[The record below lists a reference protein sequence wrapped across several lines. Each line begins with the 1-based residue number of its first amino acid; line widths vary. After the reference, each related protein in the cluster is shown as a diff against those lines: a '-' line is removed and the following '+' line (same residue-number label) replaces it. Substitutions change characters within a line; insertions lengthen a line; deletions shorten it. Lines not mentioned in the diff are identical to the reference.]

1 MGCSISLLESWLTLF
16 EAACSNKLTLHPPLT
31 LRYKT
36 ARRNMNLRHIS
47 LATLLISLSLA
58 APTAALR
65 AQATTPIDHPV
76 ADPEK
81 PAATPPEKPA
91 ESALQ
96 PGAKPDYSKE
106 AFVTER
112 LQERYRFENDG
123 TGRKVATLR
132 IHVLSEAGVQGFG
145 QLRFGYNSANDRM
158 EIGYVRVTKSDGTV
172 VTAGPDAVQDL
183 SSAVQQIAPVYT
195 DYREKHVTVPG
206 LRPGDTLECE
216 VTTIFHT
223 ALAPGQFWTQHDF
236 NRSSIVL
243 DEELEIDI
251 PASRTVKLKTK
262 PGFDA
267 KISEEN
273 GRRIY
278 HWSSSHLVH
287 EDNTKTP
294 DKSGTKKKN
303 RKTEEASDVQMTTFA
318 SWEEVGHWYAGLE
331 KDRRTPSKEVRAK
344 AEALTKGLNS
354 DLEKTEALYD
364 FVAQNFRYVS
374 LSLGLA
380 RYQPQAAADVLHNQY
395 GDCKDKNTL
404 LAALLEAE
412 GLHSS
417 SVLINSFRKL
427 DPDVPS
433 PSQFNHVVT
442 MLPLGKEE
450 IWMDTTTEVAPF
462 RLLAFSLRKKQAL
475 VVTPNA
481 VPHLEETPADP
492 PMPDKELEEIAGK
505 VDETGHLD
513 GTVTFTMRGDSEVT
527 LRNVFRHT
535 AAAQWQKS
543 IEVVNKGL
551 GGDVSNVKVSDPV
564 ATREPFTFSYQVSK
578 ANFVDWS
585 KKKLQLKLPLSYWSP
600 ASVSADVGE
609 EDEDDPSNT
618 ENFKLGAPNEHTYR
632 LKLELAPRFHADA
645 PLPVALDRDY
655 AAYQS
660 TYTVAGPTFTAERK
674 LTMRLAE
681 LPPARADDYRAFRRS
696 VLADEAQSLAIES
709 SVADTHFAPT
719 NMKTSD
725 LIRSGNEARR
735 NGNYGLAVEL
745 LNRAV
750 EADPKN
756 RTAWNDLGLVYFD
769 DQQEKLAINAFQ
781 EQIAVN
787 PFDESA
793 YNNLGRVYMR
803 ERKYDEADKWFRK
816 QIDVNPLD
824 KYAHANLGLSLMEQH
839 KYEDAVPELEK
850 AAAVRPDNAHP
861 QVNLGT
867 AYLNLGQDEKAMA
880 AFDKAVTISATPA
893 IWNSIA
899 YQLSLKK
906 AHLDRAR
913 SYAESAVSA
922 TAAALRN
929 VSLDQVNRRDP
940 ALTSSLATYW
950 DTLGWVGFADGQLDV
965 AERYVSAAWQLS
977 GSADTADH
985 LGQIYEKRGK
995 KEDAV
1000 RLYALAMNAR
1010 RPEPE
1015 TRTRLAALIGG
1026 DDKVEAMVAKH
1037 RDDQQHERTLQLP
1050 NAAKLDGR
1058 AEFFVLLA
1066 PGQASAVAVEGAA
1079 FLEGDEKLKTFTEVL
1094 RSASFSQ
1101 KLPDET
1107 PVKILRRGTLSCKS
1121 DGGCVFLLALPDDVK
1136 SAD

>member
-1 MGCSISLLESWLTLF
+1 MVRRLRLASAIELL
-16 EAACSNKLTLHPPLT
+16 
-31 LRYKT
+31 YKT
-36 ARRNMNLRHIS
+36 AMLKMKARRLA
-47 LATLLISLSLA
+47 LATLLIALSLGTLTVAARAQETAPIDQSVAQEKQTAA
-58 APTAALR
+58 APEKTA
-65 AQATTPIDHPV
+65 D
-76 ADPEK
+76 
-81 PAATPPEKPA
+81 
-91 ESALQ
+91 SALQ
-96 PGAKPDYSKE
+96 SDAKPDYSKE

-112 LQERYRFENDG
+112 LQERYRFENNG

-132 IHVLSEAGVQGFG
+132 IHVLSEAGVQGLG

-158 EIGYVRVTKSDGTV
+158 EIGYVRVTKPDGTV

-223 ALAPGQFWTQHDF
+223 ALAPGQFWSQHDF
-236 NRSSIVL
+236 NRSGIVL

-251 PASRTVKLKTK
+251 PAGRTVKVKTK

-278 HWSSSHLVH
+278 RWSSSHLAH
-287 EDNTKTP
+287 EDDAKSP
-294 DKSGTKKKN
+294 DKSTTKKKKK
-303 RKTEEASDVQMTTFA
+303 KTDEVPDVQITTFA
-318 SWEEVGHWYAGLE
+318 SWEEVGHWYAALE
-331 KDRRTPSKEVRAK
+331 KDRRVPSQEVRAK
-344 AEALTKGLNS
+344 AEALTKGLHS

-433 PSQFNHVVT
+433 PSQFNHVIT
-442 MLPLGKEE
+442 LLPLGKDEV
-450 IWMDTTTEVAPF
+450 WMDTTTEVAPF
-462 RLLAFSLRKKQAL
+462 QFLAFPLRKKQGL
-475 VVTPNA
+475 VVPPNG

-492 PMPDKELEEIAGK
+492 PKPDKELEEIAGK
-505 VDETGHLD
+505 VDETGRLD
-513 GTVTFTMRGDSEVT
+513 GTVTFTVRGDSEVT
-527 LRNVFRHT
+527 LRNIFRHT
-535 AAAQWQKS
+535 AAAQWQKAV
-543 IEVVNKGL
+543 EGVNKGL

-585 KKKLQLKLPLSYWSP
+585 KKKLQLKLPLGYWSP

-609 EDEDDPSNT
+609 EDEDDASNT

-632 LKLELAPRFHADA
+632 LKLELAPRFHAN
-645 PLPVALDRDY
+645 PPVPVVLDRDY
-655 AAYQS
+655 GAYQS
-660 TYTVAGPTFTAERK
+660 TYAVAGATFTAERK

-696 VLADEAQSLAIES
+696 VLADEAQAVSIES
-709 SVADTHFAPT
+709 NVADTRSAPE

-735 NGNYGLAVEL
+735 NGNYAMAVEL

-750 EADPKN
+750 EADPKSKN
-756 RTAWNDLGLVYFD
+756 AWNDLGLAYFD
-769 DQQEKLAINAFQ
+769 GQQEKLAINAFQ
-781 EQIAVN
+781 KQIEVN
-787 PFDESA
+787 PFDEYA
-793 YNNLGRVYMR
+793 YNNLGRVYLR
-803 ERKYDEADKWFRK
+803 GRKYDEADKWFRK
-816 QIDVNPLD
+816 QIEVNPLD
-824 KYAHANLGLSLMEQH
+824 KYAHANLGLSLLEQH
-839 KYEDAVPELEK
+839 KYEEAVPELER
-850 AAAVRPDNAHP
+850 AAAVRPDNAHA
-861 QVNLGT
+861 QVSLGT
-867 AYLNLGQDEKAMA
+867 AYLNLNQDEKAMA
-880 AFDKAVTISATPA
+880 AFDKALTISATPA
-893 IWNSIA
+893 IWNDIA
-899 YQLSLKK
+899 YELALKNV
-906 AHLDRAR
+906 HLDRAR

-940 ALTSSLATYW
+940 SLTSSLAHYW
-950 DTLGWVGFADGQLDV
+950 DTLGWVAFAEGHFDV

-985 LGQIYEKRGK
+985 LGQIFEKRGQ

-1000 RLYALAMNAR
+1000 RQYALAMNAR

-1015 TRTRLAALIGG
+1015 TRSRLAALVGG
-1026 DDKVEAMVAKH
+1026 DDKVDATVAKD
-1037 RDDQQHERTLQLP
+1037 RDDQQHERTLKVA
-1050 NAAKLDGR
+1050 NTAKLDGR
-1058 AEFFVLLA
+1058 AEFFVLLS
-1066 PGQASAVAVEGAA
+1066 PGEGSTAAVEGVA
-1079 FLEGDEKLKTFTEVL
+1079 FLDGDEKLKASTDAL
-1094 RSASFSQ
+1094 RRAGFSQ
-1101 KLPDET
+1101 RFPDET
-1107 PVKILRRGTLSCKS
+1107 PVKILRRGTLSCKA
-1121 DGGCVFLLALPDDVK
+1121 DGDCTFVLALPDEVK
-1136 SAD
+1136 SVD